1 MWHLCHI
8 NYVTGV
14 APEFLDAF
22 PKVRACGK
30 AVLEHPLLKTYHEHY
45 KVWRLD
51 TTNTRYEHWT
61 RTLPNL
67 KTCHEHSMCRRTPF
81 SRRIMSTTRS
91 QDLTPTL
98 HNPRTCHEHFICY
111 YCWSIPSSRLI
122 MSTTRS
128 EDLTSTLHNSKTCHE
143 HFMCYVLKHPPVKT
157 YHRHYKRNWM
167 FDTNMCHE
175 LKTRTFHV
183 LKHPLSRRITKTT
196 KTQHVSQTRATN
208 TWHEHLTISRLVM
221 NTPRVR
227 APPSRVSWLECHE
240 NYSL

>member
-1 MWHLCHI
+1 MWQ
-8 NYVTGV
+8 
-14 APEFLDAF
+14 
-22 PKVRACGK
+22 
-30 AVLEHPLLKTYHEHY
+30 VLP
-45 KVWRLD
+45 
-51 TTNTRYEHWT
+51 
-61 RTLPNL
+61 P
-67 KTCHEHSMCRRTPF
+67 SSSTPF
-81 SRRIMSTTRS
+81 PRCVRVVRLCWSTPSSRRIMSTTRS
-91 QDLTPTL
+91 EDST
-98 HNPRTCHEHFICY
+98 PRTRATNTEHEHFPISRRVTNTPCVDAPPSRDVS
-111 YCWSIPSSRLI
+111 WALQGLKTWHQLFTIQGPVTNTLFVIIVGASPPHDLSWAPHGLKTWHQLSIIPRLV
-122 MSTTRS
+122 TN
-128 EDLTSTLHNSKTCHE
+128 TLCV
-143 HFMCYVLKHPPVKT
+143 MCKSAPVKT